1 MSARVP
7 IGISARHV
15 HLCQADL
22 EKLFGSGYTLTPT
35 KPLSQPGQFACA
47 ETVEVHGPRGFFPK
61 VRILGPLRERTQIEI
76 ARSDAFVLGLDPPV
90 RDSGDLDGTPGVRL
104 VGPAGEAELAQGV
117 IIAQRHLHLHTAE
130 AEQLGLK
137 DKELISVRIDG
148 MRALI
153 FENVLVRV
161 GPRYAMDL
169 HLDTDEANAA
179 GAKNGDLATILAKEK
194 KILGVNGNAHI

>member
-22 EKLFGSGYTLTPT
+22 EKLFGPGYTLTPT

-47 ETVEVHGPRGFFPK
+47 ETVEVHGPKGSFPK
-61 VRILGPLRERTQIEI
+61 VRILGPVRRRTQIEI

-90 RDSGDLDGTPGVRL
+90 RDSGELDGTPGVRL
-104 VGPAGEAELAQGV
+104 VGPAGEVELAQGV
-117 IIAQRHLHLHTAE
+117 IVAQRHLHLQTAE

-137 DKELISVRIDG
+137 DKDLIRVRIDG
-148 MRALI
+148 VRALI

-161 GPRYAMDL
+161 GPQYAMDL

-179 GAKNGDLATILAKEK
+179 GAKNGDLATILQ
-194 KILGVNGNAHI
+194 